1 MTGLGHGES
10 HGSIRLHGGA
20 HDAAGVGLDAGGD
33 VGGDDDAI
41 ALVDPLHRRHHVPCQ
56 ITPQADAKEGID
68 DHMGG
73 AGEQMLIHVLRIEV
87 LQLDAAGVEALFV
100 GFGIWGHFLP
110 FSHQK
115 RPYLHPS
122 LVEHSG
128 AGHAVPAV
136 VAGAAEHC
144 GPGQLALL
152 RLVLPVLQGHIGQS
166 PRRPLHEQQT
176 GLQISVDG
184 GLIQPVQLLC
194 RSCSH
199 GFSLLSLLCVP
210 FGSLYQLL
218 RQNETGMGTAG

>member
-1 MTGLGHGES
+1 
-10 HGSIRLHGGA
+10 
-20 HDAAGVGLDAGGD
+20 
-33 VGGDDDAI
+33 
-41 ALVDPLHRRHHVPCQ
+41 
-56 ITPQADAKEGID
+56 
-68 DHMGG
+68 
-73 AGEQMLIHVLRIEV
+73 MLIHVLRIEV

-152 RLVLPVLQGHIGQS
+152 RLVLQVLQGHIGQS

-218 RQNETGMGTAG
+218 RQNAISSLPKFISLRAVCFFHFPLALSPFLCYKF